1 MDRVHSFLIAAAAA
15 AAVVVII
22 TRVFAGEPREY
33 RDKRATRWNTENAPH
48 LRQLTNLFGDNRLR
62 QLRDRFYGRLD
73 NHFAF
78 HGR

>member
-33 RDKRATRWNTENAPH
+33 RDKRDEMKYRKRASFEITDEFIRRQSIATIARSI
-48 LRQLTNLFGDNRLR
+48 LRPAR
-62 QLRDRFYGRLD
+62 
-73 NHFAF
+73 
-78 HGR
+78 